1 MRFAALLRRIDPA
14 AAASGDRP
22 YQKKKTRTG
31 KPSGLNPA
39 TPEGELVTR
48 SVRGKTAFQVGQHEE
63 DAEQ

>member
-1 MRFAALLRRIDPA
+1 MNE
-14 AAASGDRP
+14 
-22 YQKKKTRTG
+22 QKKKTRTG